1 MHTYTLHIHDSLQR
15 RLAERAAEEGKPV
28 EQIIVDYLD
37 EHMPALDESNYGY
50 SLAKMAEALDLRSGR
65 SDISENFDDVLNGPL
80 MDKDS

>member
-1 MHTYTLHIHDSLQR
+1 MHTYTLHIPDSLQR
-15 RLAERAAEEGKPV
+15 RLQERAAEAQKTV
-28 EQIIVDYLD
+28 EQIIVEYLD
-37 EHMPALDESNYGY
+37 EHMPALDRSNYAY